1 MLKSAYERLGLQV
14 WLVGYSTLPVSV
26 VIFDAKRLCSDH
38 LA

>member
-14 WLVGYSTLPVSV
+14 WLARYSTLHVSV
-26 VIFDAKRLCSDH
+26 VTFDAKHLCSDH